1 TLAMGIAGI
10 IVFLLTEDMS
20 RTMTLVDKWTIV
32 NVIIFAVQII
42 AIVFVFK
49 HQKTNNADNT
59 EEPNSSVPAFD
70 AQ

>member
-32 NVIIFAVQII
+32 NVIIFAVQIT
-42 AIVFVFK
+42 AIVFTFK
-49 HQKTNNADNT
+49 RKKNNNT
-59 EEPNSSVPAFD
+59 EETKSSTPIFNT
-70 AQ
+70 Q